1 MNFNLKNKKVFVA
14 GHAGLVGQ
22 SLCKR
27 LEKENCKILYIN
39 KKSLDLR
46 DFNKTDKWLK
56 LNKPD
61 YIFIAAAR
69 VGGILENTSFPAD
82 FIYDNLSIATNL
94 IHLSHKNNIKKVLY
108 LGSSCIYPKF
118 AKQPINEQSLLTGPL
133 EPTNEW
139 YAIAKIAGLKLCK
152 AYALQHKR
160 NFISAMPTNLY
171 GPGDNFDVK
180 SGHVLPSLI
189 NKVHYAVKHNK
200 KNVIIWG
207 TGKPRR
213 EFLYIDDCADACIFL
228 IENLNAEELY
238 GWDVSQIN
246 IGSGKDISISE
257 LATIIAK
264 VAGYEKSIIFDSS
277 MPDGVPRKMLDVSR
291 INKLGWKSST
301 SLFKGI
307 SKTYEWYVKEK

>member
-1 MNFNLKNKKVFVA
+1 MNKISLKNKKVFVA
-14 GHAGLVGQ
+14 GHKGLVGQ
-22 SLCKR
+22 SLCRR
-27 LEKENCKILYIN
+27 LEKENCKILYVN

-69 VGGILENTSFPAD
+69 VGGILANSSYPAD

-118 AKQPINEQSLLTGPL
+118 SKQPINEELLLTGSL

-139 YAIAKIAGLKLCK
+139 YAIAKIAGLKLCQ
-152 AYALQHKR
+152 AYSLQHKC

-171 GPGDNFDVK
+171 GPEDNFDVK
-180 SGHVLPSLI
+180 SGHVLPGLI
-189 NKVHYAVKHNK
+189 NKIHLAAKHNK

-207 TGKPRR
+207 TGKPKR
-213 EFLYIDDCADACIFL
+213 EFLFVDDLADALVFL
-228 IENLNAEELY
+228 MKNYNKNDHINVGSRNEVNILNLA
-238 GWDVSQIN
+238 
-246 IGSGKDISISE
+246 K
-257 LATIIAK
+257 IIAK
-264 VAGYEKSIIFDSS
+264 VVGFKGKFIFDRSK
-277 MPDGVPRKMLDVSR
+277 PDGTPRKF
-291 INKLGWKSST
+291 INSKKINLLGWKSKT
-301 SLFKGI
+301 SLLKGI
-307 SKTYEWYVKEK
+307 EITYRWYLKNKSK

>member
-1 MNFNLKNKKVFVA
+1 MKKISLKNKKVFVA
-14 GHAGLVGQ
+14 GHTGLVGQ

-61 YIFIAAAR
+61 YIFIAAAH
-69 VGGILENTSFPAD
+69 VGGILANSSFPAD
-82 FIYDNLSIATNL
+82 FIYDNLSIAINL

-180 SGHVLPSLI
+180 SGHVLPGLI
-189 NKVHYAVKHNK
+189 NKIHYAKQQNK
-200 KNVIIWG
+200 KSVTIWG
-207 TGKPRR
+207 TGKPKR
-213 EFLYIDDCADACIFL
+213 EFLFVDDLADALVFL
-228 IENLNAEELY
+228 MKNYNKS
-238 GWDVSQIN
+238 DHIN
-246 IGSGKDISISE
+246 VGSGNEVSILN
-257 LATIIAK
+257 LAKTIAK
-264 VAGYEKSIIFDSS
+264 VIGFKGKFIFDTSK
-277 MPDGVPRKMLDVSR
+277 PDGTSRKF
-291 INKLGWKSST
+291 INSKKINSLGWKSKI
-301 SLFKGI
+301 SLLKGI
-307 SKTYEWYVKEK
+307 ETTYRFYVTKKN